1 LDAIESLMREHRI
14 IERGLNLLEE
24 VALRMDRGERVDL
37 GVIKTLLR
45 FFKEFADKC
54 HHGKEEEHL
63 FPLLESK
70 GIPREGGPIGVMLLE
85 HQLGRGYIRAMEEAL
100 EMEGEEAR
108 RAFIDNALDY
118 VTLLREHIFKEDNV
132 LFSMAQAVISSEDNR
147 KLVEEFESIEL
158 ERLGPGVHEEL
169 AKSLDSIE
177 KALTSP

>member
-1 LDAIESLMREHRI
+1 
-14 IERGLNLLEE
+14 
-24 VALRMDRGERVDL
+24 
-37 GVIKTLLR
+37 
-45 FFKEFADKC
+45 
-54 HHGKEEEHL
+54 
-63 FPLLESK
+63 
-70 GIPREGGPIGVMLLE
+70 MLLE

-108 RAFIDNALDY
+108 RAFIDNALNY

-132 LFSMAQAVISSEDNR
+132 LFRMAQAVISSEDNR

-158 ERLGPGVHEEL
+158 ERLEPGVHEEL

>member
-24 VALRMDRGERVDL
+24 VALRMNRGEHVDL

-70 GIPREGGPIGVMLLE
+70 G
-85 HQLGRGYIRAMEEAL
+85 Y
-100 EMEGEEAR
+100 
-108 RAFIDNALDY
+108 
-118 VTLLREHIFKEDNV
+118 T
-132 LFSMAQAVISSEDNR
+132 
-147 KLVEEFESIEL
+147 
-158 ERLGPGVHEEL
+158 
-169 AKSLDSIE
+169 
-177 KALTSP
+177 